1 MSDPFVV
8 VIVEDLVLVRMMIHD
23 VLSDAGFHVIE
34 TVSGEEALR
43 VLEARSDVMAVVTD
57 IELGK
62 GITGLELAHRIA
74 QHWPSVGLILTSG
87 RTMIAADELPARS
100 VFLAKPYPMLALVE
114 QTQAMA
120 HRAAQGTLVTS
131 EPEPEASTVVP
142 FRAKD
147 A

>member
-8 VIVEDLVLVRMMIHD
+8 VIVEDLVLVRMMMHD
-23 VLSDAGFHVIE
+23 VLTDAGFHVIE

-62 GITGLELAHRIA
+62 GITGLDLAHRIA
-74 QHWPSVGLILTSG
+74 HQWPTVGVVLTSG
-87 RTMIAADELPARS
+87 RTMIAADELPTGS
-100 VFLAKPYPMLALVE
+100 VFLAKPYPMSALVE

-120 HRAAQGTLVTS
+120 DRVAQVTLVSS
-131 EPEPEASTVVP
+131 EPEPETSTVVP
-142 FRAKD
+142 LRAND
-147 A
+147 P